1 MKKQKRNTPKN
12 TRRIDVDAIAR
23 RHRRLM
29 AEAAVRIPNIF
40 DSTHESDKRS
50 TTGRVP
56 LQHRRPKAPKGLSTL
71 VCFILDESGS
81 MRPHRQEVIDGFNEF
96 LEDRRKD
103 PGKVL
108 ASLTKFDST
117 VKTAFS
123 GVDISEVHPLD
134 AAGYAPGSGTA
145 LFDAVGHAVSAAEKV
160 ASGVDRVLCV
170 IFTDG
175 QENSSRRYSREAV
188 DTLIRTL
195 QAAGKW
201 TFVYFG
207 ANHDAW
213 AAGGAIGIPAA
224 NIVPFDADRTRGAMQ
239 MASVLTEHYMRH
251 GNLRQG
257 VESPAARPAAAEH
270 RKPKQLSFSLSH
282 GSKRKPSSG
291 KNQPETGYRTAKGGK

>member
-1 MKKQKRNTPKN
+1 MKKKKRNTPKN

-40 DSTHESDKRS
+40 DSTHESDNRS
-50 TTGRVP
+50 MTGRVR
-56 LQHRRPKAPKGLSTL
+56 LQHKSPKARLSTL

-145 LFDAVGHAVSAAEKV
+145 LFDAVGHAVSAVEKV
-160 ASGVDRVLCV
+160 ASHVDRVLCV

-224 NIVPFDADRTRGAMQ
+224 NIVPFDANRTRGAMQ

-257 VESPAARPAAAEH
+257 VESPAARPAAIEH
-270 RKPKQLSFSLSH
+270 RKQEQLSFSLTR
-282 GSKRKPSSG
+282 GSKRKPSTG
-291 KNQPETGYRTAKGGK
+291 KNQPETKHKTAKGGK